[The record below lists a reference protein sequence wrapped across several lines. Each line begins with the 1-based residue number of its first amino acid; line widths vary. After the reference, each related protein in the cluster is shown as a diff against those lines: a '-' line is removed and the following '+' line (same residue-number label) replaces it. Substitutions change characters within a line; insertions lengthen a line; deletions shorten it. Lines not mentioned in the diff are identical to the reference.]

1 MGKAN
6 VGIAVEGATD
16 AAQGAAAIVLT
27 SPGLSVIVEA
37 IDLSRKIFQRMKN
50 YVIYRI
56 ACTLQLLVFF
66 FLATMC
72 VDPETVMGGKGFLDK
87 SQAQDDLHKIPRYFA
102 LPVMAMVLITIL
114 NDGTIISIAYDYVEA
129 GKVPEKWN
137 LPVVCSIAALL
148 GGVACGGSMLMLYMC
163 LSTTDPDSFLVKYFN
178 VENLTYRQI
187 QCALY
192 LKVSISDFLTVFA
205 ARTHGFSSRVVPE
218 FSLVALQFS
227 QRARPRSSPGCGPSM
242 TWSLFPELLLAS
254 CGRTASFG
262 SSSRTS

>member
-1 MGKAN
+1 MG
-6 VGIAVEGATD
+6 
-16 AAQGAAAIVLT
+16 
-27 SPGLSVIVEA
+27 
-37 IDLSRKIFQRMKN
+37 
-50 YVIYRI
+50 
-56 ACTLQLLVFF
+56 
-66 FLATMC
+66 
-72 VDPETVMGGKGFLDK
+72 DK

-163 LSTTDPDSFLVKYFN
+163 LSTTEPESLLVKYFN

-205 ARTHGFSSRVVPE
+205 ARTHGFFFTRRPGVLLGCAAVFATSTSTLLSWLWPFHDMEPIPGALIGIMWAYCLVWFIIQDVVKVLAYAAVNHSK
-218 FSLVALQFS
+218 FSLVES
-227 QRARPRSSPGCGPSM
+227 QRKRRTGRRSWFS
-242 TWSLFPELLLAS
+242 
-254 CGRTASFG
+254 GRLSE
-262 SSSRTS
+262 RRRDL